1 MSVTVL
7 SVATRAVLDACAKMD
22 LDPDAILVAA
32 GLSREQVFEPD
43 ARIPAPLADA
53 VWLEASRQA
62 QDPLLALKAARALE
76 FGAYKVLD
84 FIVANAPTVEEGL
97 SRIARYF
104 PLVDPRGR
112 FETEGDGDRVTL
124 SFGSGAADVPA
135 PAQQYTFAALP
146 LRSRASTGTNWRLE
160 SVDFTFP
167 ADAQPQV
174 YAEVFGCPVN
184 FAMPRPQLVIPH
196 GSWMQPVEGAN
207 EALFCVLEDHARHLL
222 GEVPVEEPGLLE
234 KLQAELRTRL
244 RGGDASVAVVA
255 KTLGMSERTLQ
266 RRLDEF
272 QVSYSDV
279 LNEVREELGREY
291 LREPDVSIAEIAF
304 LLGFSDQSA
313 FGRAFKRW
321 TGSTPRAWRVADARR
336 AVSVGVASPRE

>member
-7 SVATRAVLDACAKMD
+7 SVATRAVLDACARMD
-22 LDPDAILVAA
+22 LDPDAILRAT
-32 GLSREQVFEPD
+32 GLPRERVFDPD
-43 ARIPAPLADA
+43 ARIPARLADA

-62 QDPLLALKAARALE
+62 QDPLLALHAARALE

-84 FIVANAPTVEEGL
+84 FIVANAPTIGEGL

-112 FETEGDGDRVTL
+112 FEIEADEDPI
-124 SFGSGAADVPA
+124 SIAFGSGTDDVPA
-135 PAQQYTFAALP
+135 PAQQYTFAALV
-146 LRSRASTGTNWRLE
+146 LRSRASTGADWQLE

-167 ADAQPQV
+167 ADAEPHV
-174 YAEVFGCPVN
+174 YEDIFGCPVN
-184 FAMPRPQLVIPH
+184 FAMPRARLIIPR
-196 GSWMQPVEGAN
+196 GSWLQPVVGAN
-207 EALFCVLEDHARHLL
+207 EALFRVLEDHARRLL
-222 GEVPVEEPGLLE
+222 GEVPMQEAGVLDTLRD
-234 KLQAELRTRL
+234 ELRARL
-244 RGGDASVAVVA
+244 RGGDASVAAVA
-255 KTLGMSERTLQ
+255 KALGMSERTLQ
-266 RRLDEF
+266 RRLEEF

-321 TGSTPRAWRVADARR
+321 TGSTPRAWRVADA
-336 AVSVGVASPRE
+336 SG